1 MMQDSLFVEEQTTN
15 LGAMLRATKKMTKAS
30 LGDLTVLSPQ
40 NDPFRLDTKANHI
53 KGRWF
58 RDRMEECGLL
68 AGERQIHNRGIHYA
82 IVSLGTARLPNGS
95 PYINDADCWA
105 FLEDASSTARW
116 LGYVPWERIFDA
128 RNADPIVR
136 AVNREK
142 MTYSVRPEDDPS
154 WISPESI
161 WPEMKL
167 TGTQTRQPHRLVFYG
182 EKTSLGSIL
191 DPLAER
197 YDADLYLPSGEIS
210 NSQLARM
217 AADGADD
224 GREMIVFIFA
234 DCDPAGYQM
243 AVSIGHKLRALRE
256 SLHRNTLSFRVQVP
270 ALTVGQVRALGL
282 PSTPLKETELR
293 AAGWRDRYGVEQ
305 TEIDALATLRP
316 DVMEGIVTDA
326 VDPFFDHG
334 LAARNRAE
342 KERWEAEARQAI
354 ENAIGPDRIAMMQ
367 ENLKASLE
375 LLQTEAKAI
384 EAEIESATIRVPDYD
399 APLAELPA
407 IRPKP
412 LVSSD
417 MPLQEAISILRERK
431 DYTIN

>member
-1 MMQDSLFVEEQTTN
+1 MIQDSLFVEETTN
-15 LGAMLRATKKMTKAS
+15 LGAMLRATKRMTKAS
-30 LGDLTVLSPQ
+30 LGELTVLSPQ
-40 NDPFRLDTKANHI
+40 NDPFRLDTKANHV

-68 AGERQIHNRGIHYA
+68 GREQPIHNRGIHYA
-82 IVSLGTARLPNGS
+82 IVSLGSARLPNGS
-95 PYINDADCWA
+95 PYINDLDGWA
-105 FLEDASSTARW
+105 FLEDASNTARW

-136 AVNREK
+136 AVDREK
-142 MTYSVRPEDDPS
+142 LNYIVRPEDNPS
-154 WISPESI
+154 WLSLDSL
-161 WPEMKL
+161 WPEMRL
-167 TGTQTRQPHRLVFYG
+167 TGTQTRQQYRLVFYG
-182 EKTSLGSIL
+182 EKTSLGSVL
-191 DPLAER
+191 DPLAEN
-197 YDADLYLPSGEIS
+197 YAADLYLPSGEIS

-217 AADGADD
+217 AADGADN

-256 SLHRNTLSFRVQVP
+256 SLHSNTLSFRVQVP
-270 ALTVGQVRALGL
+270 ALTVNQVRDLGL

-316 DVMEGIVTDA
+316 DALEEIVADA

-334 LAARNRAE
+334 LADRNRAE
-342 KERWEAEARQAI
+342 KERWEAEARQEI
-354 ENAIGPDRIAMMQ
+354 EQAIGPERIAEMQ
-367 ENLKASLE
+367 ANLKASLE
-375 LLQTEAKAI
+375 LLQSEADAI
-384 EAEIESATIRVPDYD
+384 KTEIEGATTIVPAYE
-399 APLAELPA
+399 APQVEIAAIQPA
-407 IRPKP
+407 P
-412 LVSSD
+412 LVSSE
-417 MPLQEAISILRERK
+417 MPLHEAIRILRERK

>member
-1 MMQDSLFVEEQTTN
+1 MNQTSLFVEEQTN
-15 LGAMLRATKKMTKAS
+15 LGAMLRATKKITKAS

-40 NDPFRLDTKANHI
+40 NDPFRLDTKASHV

-58 RDRMEECGLL
+58 RDRMEECGLM

-82 IVSLGTARLPNGS
+82 IVSLGSARLPNGS

-136 AVNREK
+136 AVDREK
-142 MTYSVRPEDDPS
+142 LRYSVRPADDPS
-154 WISPESI
+154 WIGLDSI

-167 TGTQTRQPHRLVFYG
+167 TGSQTQQQYRLVFYG
-182 EKTSLGSIL
+182 EKTSLGSVL
-191 DPLAER
+191 DPLAEK
-197 YDADLYLPSGEIS
+197 YGADLYLPSGEIS

-256 SLHRNTLSFRVQVP
+256 SLHSNTLSFRVQVP
-270 ALTVGQVRALGL
+270 ALTVGQVRDLGL

-293 AAGWRDRYGVEQ
+293 AAGWRERYGVEQ
-305 TEIDALATLRP
+305 TEIDALATLRS
-316 DVMEGIVTDA
+316 DVLEDIVGNA

-334 LAARNRAE
+334 LAERNQVE

-354 ENAIGPDRIAMMQ
+354 ENSIGPERIAEMQ

-375 LLQTEAKAI
+375 LLQSEAKAI
-384 EAEIESATIRVPDYD
+384 ENEIEGATIRIPDYQ
-399 APLAELPA
+399 APHVEIPA
-407 IRPKP
+407 IQPAP

-417 MPLQEAISILRERK
+417 MPLQEAIRILRERK